1 MVIEVNNII
10 MMKDVWRDCE
20 VSVFVYNKNINFID
34 DVWIFG
40 WIINVC
46 YIFYNRGEVV
56 IGLIWVIIGL

>member
-1 MVIEVNNII
+1 
-10 MMKDVWRDCE
+10 MMKDVWRDYE

-46 YIFYNRGEVV
+46 YSYYNRGEVV

>member
-46 YIFYNRGEVV
+46 YSYYNRGEVV